1 MFACSSLNRAPNFHI
16 LGTLGGFKD
25 KIPHIPSLTGN
36 DSALQT
42 SRRLQL
48 FFLLVAHC
56 CLKLVFVGIIRR
68 NLKKSPEI
76 HEKLHCGM
84 NRKTSLTWYFHLAS
98 RGLDGSASWMNLA
111 DHAPCWCPMWS
122 TGPRVVVRLSLHLV
136 LQWFEWKINTC
147 RSGFKEGHAFCCSK
161 SADGLLES

>member
-68 NLKKSPEI
+68 NLKKSWNSWKATLW
-76 HEKLHCGM
+76 HESENQFDLIFPPCV
-84 NRKTSLTWYFHLAS
+84 TWVGRFSELNEFGWSCTLLVPYVKHRASS
-98 RGLDGSASWMNLA
+98 RGQFKPTFSLA
-111 DHAPCWCPMWS
+111 
-122 TGPRVVVRLSLHLV
+122 VVWVEDQHLSV
-136 LQWFEWKINTC
+136 WV
-147 RSGFKEGHAFCCSK
+147 
-161 SADGLLES
+161 